1 MNRLVRLFQQKA
13 NNAWDKYLDERKKAG
28 GFTELNT
35 PEWHASIGIG
45 IKWKTQAE
53 TWEAA
58 AKLLR
63 QEELNR

>member
-13 NNAWDKYLDERKKAG
+13 NNAWDKYLDERGRGVKE
-28 GFTELNT
+28 ELDS
-35 PEWHASIGIG
+35 PAWRASITLAA
-45 IKWKTQAE
+45 KFKATAE